1 MKKADVK
8 VGETYLMNHTSGKI
22 HVRILREIKRNRGR
36 IDNPSV
42 VTHWRSVEPCD
53 ASRNR
58 DQREQRSETFPPEV
72 ERPPGGRR
80 PRGAPAPPRTPYP
93 RNAPMSV
100 IHYLA
105 GELANLAVSAVGGS
119 IAS

>member
-42 VTHWRSVEPCD
+42 VTHWR
-53 ASRNR
+53 AMNLATL
-58 DQREQRSETFPPEV
+58 REIEIKSAVETF
-72 ERPPGGRR
+72 RR
-80 PRGAPAPPRTPYP
+80 TLNGPQAAGPA
-93 RNAPMSV
+93 
-100 IHYLA
+100 A
-105 GELANLAVSAVGGS
+105 GPHNPLP
-119 IAS
+119 